1 MREEWGAI
9 VLELPPNGIPVSP
22 ARAISMKMRLLKL
35 KRSTQRLIL
44 GGLVFSIFLILSHS
58 REMNQLEAVKDRGA
72 LRLVTRQG
80 PITYYEDA
88 KGENGLEYL
97 LVKEFAESLGVRLEI
112 TTTESLSQL
121 FNMLGGPNG
130 DLGGATLTV
139 TPERLKKYN
148 FSIPYTDV
156 VQTVL
161 YRRGTQMPKTV
172 EDLIGKTLAVVADS
186 SHEENLENLKQ
197 THPAL
202 SWISMEGL
210 EMIELMEM
218 VDNGEIDHAIIDST
232 TYDAHVTMY
241 PRAGSGFDISE
252 PQGLAWVFA
261 KSGDKSLVNA
271 ANRFISEARESGR
284 IAELSSRFF
293 SDIEHF
299 SIAGSQL
306 FLTRIKTRLPAY
318 KNHFKEI
325 ATELQMDWHLL
336 AAIAYQE
343 SHWNPKAVSPTG
355 VKGMMMLTGRAAQ
368 EVGVSNPF
376 DAEESIR
383 GGAQYFLNTKSR
395 IPQDIVEPDRTWFAL
410 AAYNVGRGHLE
421 DARVLTERGGKDPHL
436 WNHVRQFLP
445 LLQKRKY
452 YNTVRHGYARGQ
464 EPVNYVRNV
473 RKYMRLL
480 QWNTIEENR
489 RSKREEKYQQ
499 PDSME
504 WSPESFKTL

>member
-1 MREEWGAI
+1 MREDWGAI
-9 VLELPPNGIPVSP
+9 VLELPFNGIPVSH
-22 ARAISMKMRLLKL
+22 ARAISMKLRLIKL
-35 KRSTQRLIL
+35 KRSTRRLML
-44 GGLVFSIFLILSHS
+44 GGLVLVSFLILSQS
-58 REMNQLEAVKDRGA
+58 REMTQLESIKERGT
-72 LRLVTRQG
+72 LKLVTRQG

-97 LVKEFAESLGVRLEI
+97 LAKEFAESLGVTLEI

-121 FNMLGGPNG
+121 FNMIGGPNG

-148 FSIPYTDV
+148 FSVPYTDV

-161 YRRGTQMPKTV
+161 YRRGTRMPRKV
-172 EDLIGKTLAVVADS
+172 EDLLGKTLAVIADS
-186 SHEENLENLKQ
+186 SHEENLKNLQKY
-197 THPAL
+197 HPDLA
-202 SWISMEGL
+202 WVSMEGL

-218 VDNGEIDHAIIDST
+218 VDSGEIDHAIIDST
-232 TYDAHVTMY
+232 TFDAHVTMY
-241 PRAGSGFDISE
+241 PRAASGFDISE

-261 KSGDKSLVNA
+261 KSGDKSLVSA
-271 ANRFISEARESGR
+271 ANRFLTEARESGR
-284 IAELSSRFF
+284 IAELSTRFF

-306 FLTRIKTRLPAY
+306 FRARIKTRLPE
-318 KNHFKEI
+318 FKSLFKKTAE
-325 ATELQMDWHLL
+325 ELRMDWHLL

-355 VKGMMMLTGRAAQ
+355 VKGMMMLTGRAAK

-376 DAEESIR
+376 DVDQSIR

-395 IPQDIVEPDRTWFAL
+395 IPSDISEPDRTWFAL

-421 DARVLTERGGKDPHL
+421 DARVLTERDGKDPHL
-436 WNHVRQFLP
+436 WRDVRKFLP
-445 LLQKRKY
+445 FLQKRKY
-452 YNTVRHGYARGQ
+452 YNTVRYGYARGQ

-473 RKYMRLL
+473 RKYLRLL

-499 PDSME
+499 PDAME
-504 WSPESFKTL
+504 WNPDSFKTL